1 MPALPGT
8 LVPLDQQ
15 LPPLGKYLLGTA
27 IALDTL
33 NTLNTGRVPDTDP
46 KTATGRRAR
55 EYMAERQARIW
66 PGLVT
71 PQGTAR

>member
-1 MPALPGT
+1 VPALPGT

-33 NTLNTGRVPDTDP
+33 STGRVPDIDP
-46 KTATGRRAR
+46 KTATGRQAR